1 MKRLANLVP
10 TKCLEM
16 NPINVLDYL
25 STQDDKIYCPL
36 LYGYSNYSRNNF
48 KNHLIHFSNI
58 PSFDENL
65 YNCKGSQ
72 LGGTGLAIS
81 KNSKHID
88 LAIEYTFWI
97 ASENCQKNLFY
108 YSGGQPGNIK
118 AWKDKNLNEDCNNFF
133 IDTLETL
140 EKSWLRPRFD
150 GYMYFQDIAGTIIN
164 DYLKHDQGSDIVI
177 DKLIKEFE
185 KSMYVNK

>member
-1 MKRLANLVP
+1 M
-10 TKCLEM
+10 
-16 NPINVLDYL
+16 
-25 STQDDKIYCPL
+25 
-36 LYGYSNYSRNNF
+36 
-48 KNHLIHFSNI
+48 IHFSNI

-118 AWKDKNLNEDCNNFF
+118 AWKD
-133 IDTLETL
+133 
-140 EKSWLRPRFD
+140 
-150 GYMYFQDIAGTIIN
+150 
-164 DYLKHDQGSDIVI
+164 
-177 DKLIKEFE
+177 
-185 KSMYVNK
+185 